1 MDHLT
6 DRIKYKKL
14 VGRLTQADEAVSIIK
29 SGMSVGISSDL
40 LPICDALERR
50 ADEIADFN
58 IQLWS
63 GVAVLRADHTLGK
76 KGIIKRRIGQQSLL
90 RKAINA
96 NRVEYLDTPLGFFYQ
111 SIRSGN
117 FNPLDVAIVDAVG
130 FTEDGYIIPS
140 HGVADMPNFAIEATQ
155 VIVQLNTYYP
165 LELEGIH
172 DIYLPQ
178 NPPHKQPIMI
188 SSVDDRIGKTFI
200 PLKPEKIKH
209 IVPYEASTAVEMDLS
224 VNETSKSIGKNLI
237 KLFRQEV
244 SMGRLPRSLL
254 PIQIGL
260 GAIPSAVLD
269 ELSRSEFE
277 NLEFYSAILNDRVLD
292 LIDQRKVRY
301 ASGSGFFFSPHGE
314 KRFINELN
322 FYKRHIILRPVEIT
336 DCPEVVMRLGILALN
351 GAIEVDIYGH
361 VNSSHIM
368 GGDVVSGVGGAG
380 EFANNAYL
388 SVVLLPSIAKN
399 GNISSIVP
407 MVSHVDITEHG
418 VDIVVTEQGVA
429 DLRGLIPRERAERII
444 ECCAHPEYRPLLLEY
459 LQKARTGGGGHQPQ
473 LLKEAF
479 SFHLRFLQTGSMK
492 VNSTEE

>member
-1 MDHLT
+1 MDQLS
-6 DRIKYKKL
+6 DRIKFKKL
-14 VGRLTQADEAVSIIK
+14 LERVTQADEAVDIIK

-50 ADEIADFN
+50 ADKLADFN

-63 GVAVLRADHTLGK
+63 GVAVLRADRTLGK

-96 NRVEYLDTPLGFFYQ
+96 NIVEYLDTPLGFFYQ
-111 SIRSGN
+111 SIRSGS
-117 FNPLDVAIVDAVG
+117 FNALDVAIVDAVG

-140 HGVADMPNFAIEATQ
+140 YGIADMPNFAIEATQ

-178 NPPHKQPIMI
+178 NPPYRQPIMI
-188 SSVDDRIGKTFI
+188 SSVDDRIGKPFI
-200 PLKPEKIKH
+200 PLDPEKITH
-209 IVPYEASTAVEMDLS
+209 IVPYAAPTTVEIDLP
-224 VNETSKSIGKNLI
+224 VNQTSKSVSKNLI
-237 KLFRQEV
+237 NFFRQEV
-244 SMGRLPRSLL
+244 SLDRLPRSLL

-260 GAIPSAVLD
+260 GSIPSAVLD

-301 ASGSGFFFSPHGE
+301 ASGSGFFFSPQAE
-314 KRFINELN
+314 QRFIDKLD
-322 FYKRHIILRPVEIT
+322 FYKEHVILRPVEIT

-368 GGDVVSGVGGAG
+368 GGDVQSGVGGAG
-380 EFANNAYL
+380 EFANNAFL
-388 SVVLLPSIAKN
+388 SVILLSSTAKS

-429 DLRGLIPRERAERII
+429 DLRGLTPSERAERII

-459 LQKARTGGGGHQPQ
+459 LHEARTGGGGHQPQ

-492 VNSTEE
+492 VNSKEE